1 MPASSSP
8 FQICLVSSTV
18 CTMKFRTPRRRNP
31 FDNPVAA
38 FLVHVAAVC
47 ISCAAGYFSL
57 REATWLPLI
66 VGAGATTLM
75 EAAWLYFRLR
85 R

>member
-1 MPASSSP
+1 
-8 FQICLVSSTV
+8 
-18 CTMKFRTPRRRNP
+18 MKFSTPHRWNP
-31 FDNPVAA
+31 FDNPLVA
-38 FLVHVAAVC
+38 FLTHVAAVC
-47 ISCAAGYFSL
+47 IACAAGYFSL

-66 VGAGATTLM
+66 VGAGAIALM